1 VGSSAITLP
10 TATAVDVA
18 ITPSIDALRTL
29 LGLSAPADP
38 DLVHRAR
45 TAIRRLRSNLRTL
58 GHVITTP
65 EALRTDLGWVGDA
78 LGEVRDADVL
88 ADRLR
93 HMVEA
98 APEAIRSSGSALL
111 ASVAEQ
117 RRGADD
123 DLRRDVASVRFGN
136 LIHELDLLTKEGSS
150 LAGTVDAASVMRP
163 RWRGIREAVRSL
175 DAPPSDT
182 QLHEVRIETKRARYA
197 AEVFAEVA
205 GGAGRR
211 FQRRATKLQ
220 DVLGVQHDA
229 SRACEW
235 LLGQET
241 IDPSTARSVGWLA
254 AGAASDRDAL
264 REAWWPAWQELGRRK
279 ARFW

>member
-1 VGSSAITLP
+1 MSSSEIALP
-10 TATAVDVA
+10 VATAVDVA

-29 LGLSAPADP
+29 LGLSAGADP

-65 EALRTDLGWVGDA
+65 EALRIDLGWVGDA

-93 HMVEA
+93 LMVEA
-98 APEAIRSSGSALL
+98 APEAIRPGGSVLI

-117 RRGADD
+117 RRAADD
-123 DLRRDVASVRFGN
+123 DLRHHVASVRFGN
-136 LIHELDLLTKEGSS
+136 LIHELDLLTKEASS
-150 LAGTVDAASVMRP
+150 LVDRVDAASVMRP

-175 DAPPSDT
+175 DAPPSDS

-197 AEVFAEVA
+197 AEIFAQVA

-220 DVLGVQHDA
+220 DVLGAQHDA
-229 SRACEW
+229 SRAYEW

-241 IDPSTARSVGWLA
+241 VDPSTARSVGWLA

-264 REAWWPAWQELGRRK
+264 REAWWPAWHDLGRRK